1 LNLKPAEAKIFR
13 IGKDETE
20 RILDLKAN
28 LDYYKFLIA
37 HASYYLITFKSPI
50 VVINVETGEYQ
61 DIDFEDEDWENCLID
76 SHVDTSKISL
86 GVRTGSLSRLLVLE
100 VANEEQ
106 KSRLDGWGIWRSKC
120 VAESGNGLERHFYE
134 MPADFQPIS
143 SDVSGTDIRIYGEGD
158 LAPLPPFIDPATQ
171 LEWRWQDAAWE
182 CTPTPLPSAIINFLQ
197 AIQQPTAAASEFQDK
212 YSVPWQSPSDD
223 HQAMNMKDTEMTSHS
238 PSPLPPTQD
247 SPSTP
252 SATMPVLDKAI
263 QEFSAAFNELQGIIR
278 ELGSQEEQKTAADL
292 ENKALEH
299 YYRELFTDAPGG
311 YLVIDTEATIQEC
324 NQAAADMLGMHK
336 DFLSGKRLEVFVIQK
351 DYYSLYSLMD
361 QALEGNETRTAT
373 VHLLPPSGTPIPV
386 FLSIAARKNPA
397 GEFIG
402 FNCLMHH
409 LTQGQQDEESLKNK
423 ITQLENCLTGLVKAF
438 STASEMQNPYA
449 SGHQKRVAQL
459 AVAIAREM
467 GFSPDLVE
475 GVNIIGFLH
484 DIGSVAMPSIFL
496 NKPGLLTIVESNILK
511 THSQMGHDL
520 LKDIEFSWPVA
531 KAIQQHHE
539 SWNGSGYPSGLSGED
554 IIMEARIL
562 AVAEVVEAMVSP
574 APYGKALAIE
584 KAADE
589 LNKGKGILYDPT
601 VVDACLK
608 LLMEGGFKF
617 S

>member
-1 LNLKPAEAKIFR
+1 MNLEPDEPKIFR
-13 IGKDETE
+13 IGKDEME

-28 LDYYKFLIA
+28 LDYYKSLIA
-37 HASYYLITFKSPI
+37 HIPYYLVTFKWPM
-50 VVINVETGEYQ
+50 VAINVETGEYQ
-61 DIDFEDEDWENCLID
+61 ELDFKDKDWEKCLID
-76 SHVDTSKISL
+76 PHLDTSKISL

-120 VAESGNGLERHFYE
+120 VAELVTGLERHFYE

-143 SDVSGTDIRIYGEGD
+143 SDVLGTDIRIYGEGD
-158 LAPLPPFIDPATQ
+158 LTSLPPFIDPVTR
-171 LEWRWQDAAWE
+171 LEWRWQGPPWGS
-182 CTPTPLPSAIINFLQ
+182 TPTPLPSAIINFLQ
-197 AIQQPTAAASEFQDK
+197 AIQQRTAAASEFQDQ
-212 YSVPWQSPSDD
+212 YTAPWHSPSDD
-223 HQAMNMKDTEMTSHS
+223 HQAMNMEDTEMTSHS
-238 PSPLPPTQD
+238 PSPLPLTQD
-247 SPSTP
+247 SPSIS
-252 SATMPVLDKAI
+252 SATMPALYKAI

-278 ELGSQEEQKTAADL
+278 GLASQEEQKTAADV
-292 ENKALEH
+292 ENKAAEH
-299 YYRELFTDAPGG
+299 HYRELFTDAPGG
-311 YLVIDTEATIQEC
+311 YLVTDTEATIQEC

-336 DFLSGKRLEVFVIQK
+336 DFLLGKRLNVFVIQK
-351 DYYSLYSLMD
+351 DYFSLYSLMD
-361 QALEGNETRTAT
+361 LALEGNETRTAT
-373 VHLLPPSGTPIPV
+373 VHFLPPSGTPIPV

-402 FNCLMHH
+402 FNYLLHH

-438 STASEMQNPYA
+438 STASEIQNPYA

-467 GFSPDLVE
+467 EFSLDRVE
-475 GVNIIGFLH
+475 GVNIMGFLH
-484 DIGSVAMPSIFL
+484 DIGSVAMPSMFL

-511 THSQMGHDL
+511 THSQMGYDL

-531 KAIQQHHE
+531 KAVQQHHE

-562 AVAEVVEAMVSP
+562 AVADVVEAMVSP
-574 APYGKALAIE
+574 APYGKALPIE

-589 LNKGKGILYDPT
+589 LYKGKGILYDPT

-608 LLMEGGFKF
+608 VLMEGGFNF

>member
-1 LNLKPAEAKIFR
+1 M
-13 IGKDETE
+13 
-20 RILDLKAN
+20 
-28 LDYYKFLIA
+28 
-37 HASYYLITFKSPI
+37 
-50 VVINVETGEYQ
+50 
-61 DIDFEDEDWENCLID
+61 
-76 SHVDTSKISL
+76 
-86 GVRTGSLSRLLVLE
+86 
-100 VANEEQ
+100 
-106 KSRLDGWGIWRSKC
+106 
-120 VAESGNGLERHFYE
+120 AESGQRAPYPKIIDVRGLKTKKRVFWETVLTLGLWGVFLYLIGFIAAFILWLLGLRLLSREIYE
-134 MPADFQPIS
+134 MGSPEIVRLFKNAVWVTAIVVLPLLLWSYYNYFLFKIRGERRCSRVGICFDKYLADFFKVDPEMLEKVKNYS
-143 SDVSGTDIRIYGEGD
+143 RVSIVMEGD
-158 LAPLPPFIDPATQ
+158 T
-171 LEWRWQDAAWE
+171 
-182 CTPTPLPSAIINFLQ
+182 IIMP
-197 AIQQPTAAASEFQDK
+197 I
-212 YSVPWQSPSDD
+212 
-223 HQAMNMKDTEMTSHS
+223 KDTEMTSHS
-238 PSPLPPTQD
+238 PSPLPLTQD
-247 SPSTP
+247 SPSIP

-531 KAIQQHHE
+531 KAVQQHHE
-539 SWNGSGYPSGLSGED
+539 RWNGSGYPSGLSGED